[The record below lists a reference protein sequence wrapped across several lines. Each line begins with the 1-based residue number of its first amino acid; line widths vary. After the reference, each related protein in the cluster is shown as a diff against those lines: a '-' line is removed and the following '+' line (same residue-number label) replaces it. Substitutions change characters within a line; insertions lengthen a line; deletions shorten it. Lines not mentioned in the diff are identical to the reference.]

1 MHPRPRYTR
10 SSRRDILRPVIVI
23 VAGAVAWSD
32 AAAIERE
39 LVRLPPG
46 STVIHGDCPGAD
58 ALAGEIAGRLGHTV
72 VAMAKNA
79 EDRRRFRKLAWKG
92 LNERMLARGAVRV
105 LVFHPDIA
113 ASRGSKH
120 MAELARAAG
129 VEVLVFSA

>member
-10 SSRRDILRPVIVI
+10 SSRRGILRPVIVI

-39 LVRLPPG
+39 LAKLPAR

-58 ALAGEIAGRLGHTV
+58 ALAGEIGGRLGHTV

-105 LVFHPDIA
+105 LVFHPDID